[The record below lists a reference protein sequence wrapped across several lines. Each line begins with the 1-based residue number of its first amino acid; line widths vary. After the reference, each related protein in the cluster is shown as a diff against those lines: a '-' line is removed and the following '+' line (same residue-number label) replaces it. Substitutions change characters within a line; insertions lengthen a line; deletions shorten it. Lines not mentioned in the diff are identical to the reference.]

1 MFDAALEKRCECSEL
16 LVSVQGFESF
26 KQFKT
31 FKSFKL
37 FEPSVVRAFGR
48 APVPFGKYATGEVA
62 H

>member
-1 MFDAALEKRCECSEL
+1 MLRSKNAASVVNCQLARKR
-16 LVSVQGFESF
+16 FEWF

-48 APVPFGKYATGEVA
+48 ATVPFGKYATGEVA